1 MSSEKILITAKEA
14 QWLLGIGR
22 NKMISLLNSKSF
34 PAMKIGN
41 KWYVNK
47 EKLKLWADKESE
59 K

>member
-14 QWLLGIGR
+14 QSLLGVGR
-22 NKMISLLNSKSF
+22 NKMIELLNSKNF
-34 PAMKIGN
+34 PAMKIGS

-59 K
+59 R